1 MVVVGEEYV
10 SYQFFIRKYIRSD
23 VVTILIYVMWQ
34 IVSDKKKKKSLYKS
48 DKQLVTLCHIG

>member
-34 IVSDKKKKKSLYKS
+34 IVSDKKKKKKF
-48 DKQLVTLCHIG
+48 I

>member
-23 VVTILIYVMWQ
+23 IVTILIYAMWQ
-34 IVSDKKKKKSLYKS
+34 IVSDKKKISLYKS

>member
-34 IVSDKKKKKSLYKS
+34 IVSDKKKKKKVYIK
-48 DKQLVTLCHIG
+48 VTNN